1 LIKRPSSYL
10 ALAKMLSDLLADP
23 SLASDKTR
31 LQKMLE
37 NLPQTDFM
45 SETQRWKVFRFS
57 GRYYLFGKDKTWTLL
72 PAEREAATGG

>member
-1 LIKRPSSYL
+1 
-10 ALAKMLSDLLADP
+10 LADP

-57 GRYYLFGKDKTWTLL
+57 GRYLFGKDKTWTLL